1 VPEKTVRQFGLWDSP
16 ITPKGLAESVRLS
29 SVVYDSDGKTLV
41 WHEGRSGRGVIVAEA
56 SPMDAP
62 RDLTSDLSVRAEV
75 GYGGG
80 DFTVHGGYAYF
91 AVHKDGRL
99 FRQPL
104 SAGPATPIT
113 PKFGTAASPV
123 VSPDGRF
130 VAYVHYD
137 GEQTDVIGIVDVEGK
152 RWPQILTAG
161 RDFYMQPRWSPD
173 RKRFAWI
180 AWDFPNMPWDGT
192 RLYVADVVE
201 SAEGLPQ
208 LGKPWVVA
216 GGDDVAIFQPE
227 FTRDGNRIL
236 YVSDETGWGRLR
248 GTDLD
253 GGESK
258 WLTPDGVEVGWP
270 AWAQDMRTYAVL
282 GDGRSAVAAIGDRGF
297 QRLHRVDLESG
308 KTEVISELAE
318 YSEISTV
325 EAAALDGAAAAHPS
339 GVAADSSRF
348 VFAGSGPQIPSRIVE
363 FDLALTP
370 DALSRSE
377 RRQSAR
383 IVARS
388 TGETIAAESLAECQ
402 PVSWPTA
409 NGETAHGLFYEP
421 AGDRFTSTGK
431 PPVVLLI
438 HGGPTGQAV
447 AAWSPNAQFFATRG
461 YAVLVVNYRGSTGY
475 GREYMLRLRG
485 NWGVCDVEDSLSGV
499 RYLAGQ
505 NLIDPDRTVIMGGSA
520 GGFTVLQTLS
530 QHPDSFTAGV
540 SLYGVANQF
549 GLAADTHKFE
559 TRYTDTMIGP
569 LPDDA
574 QKYYDRSPEY
584 HAHRIQ
590 RPLAVYQGE
599 IDKVV
604 PKGQS
609 DAIVEALKRSGTPHI
624 YHCYKGEGHG
634 WRKRE
639 TIEHFYS
646 SLEAFLRE
654 HVIYSAR

>member
-16 ITPKGLAESVRLS
+16 ITPKGLAESVRLN
-29 SVVYDSDGKTLV
+29 SVLYDSDGKTLV
-41 WHEGRSGRGVIVAEA
+41 WHEGRSGRGVLLAQS
-56 SPMDAP
+56 SPTDAP
-62 RDLTSDLSVRAEV
+62 RDLTSEISVRAEV

-80 DFTVHGGYAYF
+80 DFTVQGGFAYF

-104 SAGPATPIT
+104 STGPATPIT
-113 PKFGTAASPV
+113 PQFGTAASPV
-123 VSPDGRF
+123 VSPGGRF

-137 GEQTDVIGIVDVEGK
+137 GDRTDVIGVVDAEGR
-152 RWPQILTAG
+152 RWPQIFTAG
-161 RDFYMQPRWSPD
+161 HDFYMQPRWSPD
-173 RKRFAWI
+173 GKRFAWI

-192 RLYVADVVE
+192 RLYVAEVLETPGVSE
-201 SAEGLPQ
+201 NTGCLPR
-208 LGKPWVVA
+208 LGEPRVIA

-227 FTRDGNRIL
+227 FSRDGKRIL

-248 GTDLD
+248 ATDLD
-253 GGESK
+253 GGESQ
-258 WLTPDGVEVGWP
+258 WLTPEGVEVGCP

-297 QRLHRVDLESG
+297 QRLHRVDLTRGE
-308 KTEVISELAE
+308 TEVIPELAE
-318 YSEISTV
+318 YTEVSTV
-325 EAAALDGAAAAHPS
+325 EASAPEASAAAHPS
-339 GVAADSSRF
+339 RTAAGSNRF
-348 VFAGSGPQIPSRIVE
+348 VFAGSGPKIPPRIVE
-363 FDLALTP
+363 FDLA
-370 DALSRSE
+370 SRST
-377 RRQSAR
+377 R

-388 TGETIAAESLAECQ
+388 AGETIRAEALAECR
-402 PVSWPTA
+402 PISWPTTD
-409 NGETAHGLFYEP
+409 GETAHGLFYEP
-421 AGDRFTSTGK
+421 ASEEFTSTGK

-447 AAWSPNAQFFATRG
+447 AAWSPNSQFFATRG
-461 YAVLVVNYRGSTGY
+461 WAVLVVNYRGSTGY

-485 NWGVCDVEDSLSGV
+485 NWGICDVEDSLSGV
-499 RYLAGQ
+499 RYLAEQ
-505 NLIDPDRTVIMGGSA
+505 DLIDPDRTVIMGGSA

-530 QHPDSFTAGV
+530 QYPDSFTAGV

-559 TRYTDTMIGP
+559 TRYTDTMVGP

-574 QKYYDRSPEY
+574 QKYHDRSPEY
-584 HAHRIQ
+584 HAHRIK

-609 DAIVEALKRSGTPHI
+609 DAIVDALKRSGTPHI

-646 SLEAFLRE
+646 SLEEFLRE
-654 HVIYSAR
+654 HVIFSVK

>member
-1 VPEKTVRQFGLWDSP
+1 MPEKIARQYGLWDSP
-16 ITPKGLAESVRLS
+16 ITPKGLAESLRLN

-41 WHEGRSGRGVIVAEA
+41 WHEGRSGRGVIIAE
-56 SPMDAP
+56 SSQNDAP

-80 DFTVHGGYAYF
+80 DFTVHGGFAYF

-99 FRQPL
+99 FRQPIT
-104 SAGPATPIT
+104 AGPATPIT
-113 PKFGTAASPV
+113 PKFGSAASPV

-137 GEQTDVIGIVDVEGK
+137 GEKTDVLGIVDAEGQ
-152 RWPQILTAG
+152 RWPQVFTSG
-161 RDFYMQPRWSPD
+161 YDFYMQPRWSPD
-173 RKRFAWI
+173 GKRFAWI

-192 RLYVADVVE
+192 KLCVADVIE
-201 SAEGLPQ
+201 AGDGLPR
-208 LGKPWVVA
+208 LGEPRVIA
-216 GGDDVAIFQPE
+216 GGDDVTIFQPE
-227 FTRDGNRIL
+227 FTRDGKRIL

-248 GTDLD
+248 ATDLD
-253 GGESK
+253 SGESN
-258 WLTPDGVEVGWP
+258 WLTPDGVELGWP

-282 GDGRSAVAAIGDRGF
+282 GDGRFAVAAIGDRGF
-297 QRLHRVDLESG
+297 QRLHRVDLQSG
-308 KTEVISELAE
+308 GTELIAELGD

-325 EAAALDGAAAAHPS
+325 EAT
-339 GVAADSSRF
+339 ADSSRF
-348 VFAGSGPQIPSRIVE
+348 AFIGSGPKTPKRIVE
-363 FDLALTP
+363 FDLASQTT
-370 DALSRSE
+370 RT
-377 RRQSAR
+377 
-383 IVARS
+383 VARS
-388 TGETIAAESLAECQ
+388 SGETVRSEALAACK
-402 PVSWPTA
+402 PVAWPTSDS
-409 NGETAHGLFYEP
+409 ETAHGLFYEP
-421 AGDRFTSTGK
+421 ASDRFTSTGK

-438 HGGPTGQAV
+438 HGGPTGQSV
-447 AAWSPNAQFFATRG
+447 AGWNSNAQFFATRG

-485 NWGVCDVEDSLSGV
+485 NWGICDVEDSLSGV
-499 RYLAGQ
+499 RYLAKQ

-530 QHPDSFTAGV
+530 QRPDSFTAGV

-549 GLAADTHKFE
+549 HLASDTHKFE
-559 TRYTDTMIGP
+559 TRYLDTMIGP

-584 HAHRIQ
+584 YADRIK

-604 PKGQS
+604 PKAQS

-624 YHCYKGEGHG
+624 YHCYEGEGHG

-646 SLEAFLRE
+646 SVDAFLRE
-654 HVIYSAR
+654 HVIFSAK